1 MAMDRIQAMQVFHRI
16 VETNSLSRAA
26 ETLGMPASSVTTIL
40 KSLETQLGV
49 QLLQRTTRRLSLT
62 PDGTAYLAH
71 TRRIL
76 DDIAAMEASF
86 PGTGGTPSG
95 HLKVE
100 LVMSIGRQLII
111 PRLGEF
117 RAQYPEVR
125 LTLHLGDR
133 TVDLV
138 KEGLSC
144 AIRTGELAD
153 SSTLVGRRLG
163 EFRWMTC
170 ASPGYLEKHG
180 EPRDIE
186 ALQAHECIGYGLSRN
201 GRVLDWEF
209 ELNGESARFTPGA
222 RLAVND
228 AESYAGCGAA
238 GLGIVRAGSY
248 LLGPMVRDGR
258 LRPVLAQ
265 YTAPPVPVSMVY
277 ARNRHLSPAVRAFH
291 AWAAKLLRGMP
302 GLDP

>member
-1 MAMDRIQAMQVFHRI
+1 MDRIQAMQVFHRI

-40 KSLETQLGV
+40 KNLETQLGV
-49 QLLQRTTRRLSLT
+49 RLLQRTTRRLSLT
-62 PDGTAYLAH
+62 PDGAAYLAH

-76 DDIAAMEASF
+76 DDIAAVEASF
-86 PGTGGTPSG
+86 PGVGGTPSG

-100 LVMSIGRQLII
+100 LVMSIGRQIII
-111 PRLGEF
+111 PRLDEF
-117 RAQYPEVR
+117 RARCPEVR

-138 KEGLSC
+138 EEGLSC

-170 ASPGYLEKHG
+170 ASPSYLQKHG
-180 EPRDIE
+180 EPRDVE
-186 ALQAHECIGYGLSRN
+186 ELQSHECIGYALSSS
-201 GRVLDWEF
+201 GRVLDWQF
-209 ELNGESARFTPGA
+209 ELDGKTTRFTPGA
-222 RLAVND
+222 RLIVND
-228 AESYAGCGAA
+228 AESYVDCGTA

-248 LLGPMVRDGR
+248 LLSPLVRNGS
-258 LRPVLAQ
+258 LLTVLAG
-265 YTAPPVPVSMVY
+265 YTSPSVPVSMVY
-277 ARNRHLSPAVRAFH
+277 ARNRHLSPAVRAFYDWT
-291 AWAAKLLRGMP
+291 AELFRNMP
-302 GLDP
+302 GFDP